1 MIAQLSQTKD
11 GFVNSQNI
19 LLNRFDALTNEKE
32 VHYRTSENVAE
43 KKCVEKNTLKL
54 KFQISFFRLV
64 ISLRVKSEPKEE
76 GREWILRVLFL
87 CYG

>member
-11 GFVNSQNI
+11 GFVNSRKI

-32 VHYRTSENVAE
+32 VHCRTSENVAE

-54 KFQISFFRLV
+54 KFEISFFRL
-64 ISLRVKSEPKEE
+64 INVKED
-76 GREWILRVLFL
+76 GREWILRVLL
-87 CYG
+87 LPYG